1 MGQSIT
7 RRTVILQWH
16 KRAASNVVTSHLTLR
31 CPTPGT
37 SFVYVTWGDNRVVR
51 SGVAA
56 VLLEHTLG
64 WETGVTSL
72 LRATV
77 PVT

>member
-1 MGQSIT
+1 M
-7 RRTVILQWH
+7 
-16 KRAASNVVTSHLTLR
+16 TSHLAQKF
-31 CPTPGT
+31 PTHGT

-72 LRATV
+72 LRRTV